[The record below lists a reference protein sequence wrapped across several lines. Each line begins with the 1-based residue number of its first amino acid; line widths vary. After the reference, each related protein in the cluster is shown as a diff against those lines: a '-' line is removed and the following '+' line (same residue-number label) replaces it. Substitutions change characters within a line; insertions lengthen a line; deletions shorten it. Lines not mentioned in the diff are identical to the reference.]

1 MTDPTADYFQSLG
14 EHGRYPLLR
23 ATKGT
28 IRFDLGGD
36 GHAEHWRVTID
47 KGRIEVGRGSE
58 PADCVV
64 HVAKNLFDGMVTG
77 QVNTMAA
84 VLRGQIDVEGE
95 LHLIVML
102 QRLFPG
108 RPSLPAPATR
118 RHRK

>member
-1 MTDPTADYFQSLG
+1 MTDATADYFHSLG

-23 ATKGT
+23 ATSGT
-28 IRFDLGGD
+28 IRFDLTGN
-36 GHAEHWRVTID
+36 GHAEHWRVAID
-47 KGRIEVGRGSE
+47 RGHIQVSRGGE
-58 PADCVV
+58 HADCVV

-108 RPSLPAPATR
+108 RPASPATATR
-118 RHRK
+118 RHKK